1 MRRRRALLGAS
12 LASVLL
18 LGACGGSGTSDDAA
32 QDPTTSADA
41 DATDGTTGS
50 DDLSGELTVFA
61 AASLNVVFEEIADL
75 FAAEHPGTEVAFS
88 FAGSADLVAQ
98 LDAGA
103 PADALATANESTMA
117 SAVEAGNIDGEPDVF
132 AANVLTLVTPAGN
145 PAGVTGLDE
154 SLDDAA
160 LVTCAPQVPCGE
172 ATHTLS
178 GLLGVTLSPV
188 SEEGSVTD
196 VLGKV
201 TSGQGDAGLVYAT
214 DAASAGAAVDVI
226 AVDRADEVVNRY
238 PVAVTAGTDQPEL
251 AAAWAEFLGG
261 AEAQQVLGEAGF
273 GAP

>member
-18 LGACGGSGTSDDAA
+18 LGACGGSGTSDGAA
-32 QDPTTSADA
+32 QDPTTSTDA

-75 FAAEHPGTEVAFS
+75 FTAEHPGTEVAFS

-103 PADALATANESTMA
+103 PADALATANEPTMA

-172 ATHTLS
+172 ATLTLS
-178 GLLGVTLSPV
+178 ELLGVTLSPV

-251 AAAWAEFLGG
+251 AAAWVEFLGG